1 MSDTPRT
8 PDQVRAAMSAQIT
21 QEFNQLVDQG
31 AITGVAKIPVAAP
44 APAAPVPAAAASP
57 AAAAPAAPAP
67 TAAAKVEPPTAPVPD
82 EAFNKETHGLGK
94 YNTLEE
100 LRKGYFNAVNTLSTK
115 LDDSVSKD
123 TEITSLRQQ
132 LAAFGANPLTGIAAT
147 VPASVPGGSPRVN
160 PVARNPIDFSA
171 DPVLKQLAEESSVSV
186 DLLVQAIDRVA
197 TARSEQVSVEVVN
210 AKIDPLQRMTEA
222 ETYMRTKYPDSVNHI
237 NEVSNFL
244 KTTPD
249 EAIIVA
255 ELVQMGKPGKA
266 MEYAFKQYAAHV
278 GLDLTKKMEAN
289 AAVAEEERL
298 AARAQAGLPT
308 SPNTGVMAARP
319 STDAPTREEIQ
330 AMNEAAGP
338 GLSQEQAAVI
348 RRRRLLG
355 NLLPES
361 LRTWEQR

>member
-8 PDQVRAAMSAQIT
+8 PDQIRAAMSAQIT

-31 AITGVAKIPVAAP
+31 AITGIEKIPVAG
-44 APAAPVPAAAASP
+44 APAAVPAAAASP
-57 AAAAPAAPAP
+57 AAAAPAAAVPA
-67 TAAAKVEPPTAPVPD
+67 AVAKVEPPTAPAPG

-123 TEITSLRQQ
+123 TEIASLRQQ
-132 LAAFGANPLTGIAAT
+132 LTAFGANPQAGNAAT
-147 VPASVPGGSPRVN
+147 VPASVPGGSARVN

-171 DPVLKQLAEESSVSV
+171 DPVLKQFAEESSVPTE
-186 DLLVQAIDRVA
+186 LLIQAIDRVA
-197 TARSEQVSVEVVN
+197 TARAEQISAEVVN

-222 ETYMRTKYPDSVNHI
+222 ETYMRTKYPDSVNHTA
-237 NEVSNFL
+237 EVANFL
-244 KTTPD
+244 KTNQD
-249 EAIIVA
+249 EAVIVGK
-255 ELVQMGKPGKA
+255 LVNMGEPSKA
-266 MEYAFKQYAAHV
+266 FEYAFKQYAAHV
-278 GLDLTKKMEAN
+278 GLDLEKKMVAN
-289 AAVAEEERL
+289 SAVAEEERL

-319 STDAPTREEIQ
+319 STEAPTREEIQ
-330 AMNEAAGP
+330 ALNEAAGP
-338 GLSQEQAAVI
+338 GLSQDMAAVI

-355 NLLPES
+355 SMLPES

>member
-1 MSDTPRT
+1 MSTEVRT
-8 PDQVRAAMSAQIT
+8 PDQIRAAMSAQIT

-31 AITGVAKIPVAAP
+31 AITGVAKIPVAGAA
-44 APAAPVPAAAASP
+44 APAAPVPPAPAASP
-57 AAAAPAAPAP
+57 AAAAPAAAP
-67 TAAAKVEPPTAPVPD
+67 AAAVVPPTAPAPG

-115 LDDSVSKD
+115 LDDSTSKD
-123 TEITSLRQQ
+123 TEIASLRQQ
-132 LAAFGANPLTGIAAT
+132 LTAFGANPQAGNAAT
-147 VPASVPGGSPRVN
+147 VPASVPGGSLRVN
-160 PVARNPIDFSA
+160 PVARNPIDFST
-171 DPVLKQLAEESSVSV
+171 DPVLKQFAEESSVAPE
-186 DLLVQAIDRVA
+186 LLIQAIDRVA
-197 TARSEQVSVEVVN
+197 TARAEQIAAEVVN

-222 ETYMRTKYPDSVNHI
+222 ETYMRAKYPDSVNHI

-244 KTTPD
+244 KTNMD
-249 EAIIVA
+249 EAVIVA
-255 ELVQMGKPGKA
+255 ELVQMGKPAKA

-289 AAVAEEERL
+289 AAIAEEERL

-319 STDAPTREEIQ
+319 STEAPTREEIQ
-330 AMNEAAGP
+330 ALNEAAGP
-338 GLSQEQAAVI
+338 GLSQDAAATI

-355 NLLPES
+355 SMLPES